1 MPDLLTKKSSLE
13 ARYAELNQR
22 LQAIQQDYARGLD
35 ADSEERAQELQ
46 NADVLAE
53 IKRVTQE
60 DLAKIAAELTQV
72 TELLARS

>member
-1 MPDLLTKKSSLE
+1 MSDLLVKKANLE

-53 IKRVTQE
+53 IKRVAQE
-60 DLAKIAAELTQV
+60 DLAKIAEELTQV
-72 TELLARS
+72 TELLAKA